1 MAAYIQARLTPPKS
15 IRLDLVNVKGTPRA
29 MSRNGSEV
37 RWRILT
43 TLQLDGENE
52 AQIFYTNANYLTTY
66 TTEGT
71 CDKEIKGG
79 QCA

>member
-1 MAAYIQARLTPPKS
+1 
-15 IRLDLVNVKGTPRA
+15 

-37 RWRILT
+37 RKRILT

-52 AQIFYTNANYLTTY
+52 AQMFYTNANYLTTNY